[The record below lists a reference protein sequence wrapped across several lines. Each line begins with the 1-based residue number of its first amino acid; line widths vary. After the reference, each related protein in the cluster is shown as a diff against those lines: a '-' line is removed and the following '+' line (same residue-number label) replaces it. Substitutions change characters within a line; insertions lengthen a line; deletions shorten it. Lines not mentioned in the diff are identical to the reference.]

1 MTDSGMEAP
10 VDDAIE
16 QHQSAGGG
24 SAEDA
29 EREEEEGTEWPRQ
42 VPFDADEADAA
53 DQERTVE
60 LDEDDYR

>member
-10 VDDAIE
+10 VGDAIE
-16 QHQSAGGG
+16 QHR
-24 SAEDA
+24 DA
-29 EREEEEGTEWPRQ
+29 EGSDDDTGREDRDSTQWPRQ
-42 VPFDADEADAA
+42 VPLDADEADAA

>member
-10 VDDAIE
+10 VDDALE

-24 SAEDA
+24 SDEDA
-29 EREEEEGTEWPRQ
+29 ERDEREGTEWPTQ
-42 VPFDADEADAA
+42 VPLYADEADTA

>member
-16 QHQSAGGG
+16 QHLSAAG
-24 SAEDA
+24 SDEDA
-29 EREEEEGTEWPRQ
+29 EREDDQGNTSWPEQ
-42 VPFDADEADAA
+42 IPLDADEADKA

>member
-16 QHQSAGGG
+16 QHQSAA
-24 SAEDA
+24 SDSDEDPEQEA
-29 EREEEEGTEWPRQ
+29 TQWPRQ
-42 VPFDADEADAA
+42 VPLDADEADAA

>member
-10 VDDAIE
+10 VDDALE

-24 SAEDA
+24 SGEDA
-29 EREEEEGTEWPRQ
+29 ERDEDEGAEWPRQ
-42 VPFDADEADAA
+42 VPLDADEADAA

>member
-10 VDDAIE
+10 VDDAVE
-16 QHQSAGGG
+16 QHQGAGSG
-24 SAEDA
+24 SDEDA
-29 EREEEEGTEWPRQ
+29 EQEASDWPRQ
-42 VPFDADEADAA
+42 VPLDVDEADAA

>member
-1 MTDSGMEAP
+1 MTDSGMESP

-16 QHQSAGGG
+16 QHQSADSGFDD
-24 SAEDA
+24 DA
-29 EREEEEGTEWPRQ
+29 EREERESTVWPRQ
-42 VPFDADEADAA
+42 VPLDVDEADAA

>member
-16 QHQSAGGG
+16 QQRNAASG
-24 SAEDA
+24 SSEDA
-29 EREEEEGTEWPRQ
+29 EREERESSRWPSQ
-42 VPFDADEADAA
+42 LPLDADEADAA

>member
-16 QHQSAGGG
+16 QRQSAGG
-24 SAEDA
+24 SDDE
-29 EREEEEGTEWPRQ
+29 TEPGESDGARWPTE
-42 VPFDADEADAA
+42 VPLDVDEADAA
-53 DQERTVE
+53 EQGRTVE

>member
-16 QHQSAGGG
+16 QHQNANGG
-24 SAEDA
+24 SDDETEPG
-29 EREEEEGTEWPRQ
+29 EREGAGWPRH
-42 VPFDADEADAA
+42 VPLDADEADAA